1 MAAAGTPD
9 LVARMTRAAQL
20 DDTLYEEVEADENAT
35 GQAALVVLL
44 VGMASGLGHG
54 LSEMIHGH
62 GAPPLIVG
70 LIGGGLGQLFGW
82 VVWAILTYWIGT
94 SLFKGTATPG
104 EMLRTLGFAQ
114 SPGVLIALSFIPIL
128 GWIIHAVVGVW
139 MLIAGV
145 IAVRQ
150 AMDFTTEK
158 AIFTVLVGWLV
169 PFILSLLLGTFI
181 MGIVGLVFGA
191 AALGGAVGR

>member
-1 MAAAGTPD
+1 MAAAGTPE

-20 DDTLYEEVEADENAT
+20 DDTLYEEVEADESAT

-54 LSEMIHGH
+54 LYEMMHGH

-70 LIGGGLGQLFGW
+70 VIGGGLGQLIGW
-82 VVWAILTYWIGT
+82 VVWAVLTYWIGT

-114 SPGVLIALSFIPIL
+114 SPGVLIALSFIPFL
-128 GWIIHAVVGVW
+128 GWVIHAVVGVW

-169 PFILSLLLGTFI
+169 PFILSLLLGAFI